1 MLTVGNPEKSGNDG
15 LTNHV
20 DCDILAHRVLNNSSH
35 YAYRRSLSTM
45 IAIKTINA
53 SLSAYSGSRKVNS
66 TLTLRPSP
74 KTDEAGNELPPNKRY
89 YVLRILSYP
98 GPDRTDYPFIQRNEH
113 VCWHFD
119 ADRKCTGVDRIVCPN
134 TQWAKAK
141 LVQNGEKIER
151 GYCPICEFSF
161 NKNREAWKVPGQVD
175 RTSARLADDTKSMWS
190 VYIPVYVV
198 SDPHVPSNNQ
208 HIRALRLFGDT
219 GKQTLE
225 RLTKLLNEYTAQGVN
240 CYNGEKGINF
250 GFLCERVQKTRT
262 NRKGEV
268 SIDKRTGKPYTY
280 MENTVTDILPMVKRQ
295 YEYPEINDSAIADFD
310 FDGTFGVPANRSE
323 LIAFLN
329 RNWLDIGG
337 SESDFSSTVSNSD
350 FDAPSAAPA
359 QARPAA
365 QLDGTDDFGVPAAP
379 KAQKPVSEMTTDEM
393 IDKVLGASPTAKII
407 PPTPESV
414 RNDLDEEG
422 DPDDLPF

>member
-1 MLTVGNPEKSGNDG
+1 
-15 LTNHV
+15 
-20 DCDILAHRVLNNSSH
+20 
-35 YAYRRSLSTM
+35 M

-53 SLSAYSGSRKVNS
+53 SLSAYSGSRKVNNI
-66 TLTLRPSP
+66 LTLRPSA

-113 VCWHFD
+113 VCFHFD
-119 ADRKCTGVDRIVCPN
+119 ADHKCTGVDRIVCPS
-134 TQWAKAK
+134 TQWAKTK

-175 RTSARLADDTKSMWS
+175 RTSARLADDTKSSWS

-208 HIRALRLFGDT
+208 HLRALRLFGDT

-250 GFLCERVQKTRT
+250 GFLCEKVQKTRR

-268 SIDKRTGKPYTY
+268 AIDKRTGQPYTY

-323 LIAFLN
+323 LTAFLN

-350 FDAPSAAPA
+350 FDAPSAGPA
-359 QARPAA
+359 KAIPAA
-365 QLDGTDDFGVPAAP
+365 QPAAQPAAHPVAQPAAPSDGNVDDFGVPVAST
-379 KAQKPVSEMTTDEM
+379 AQKPVSEMTTDEM

-414 RNDLDEEG
+414 RKEIDDGEC
-422 DPDDLPF
+422 DFSDLPF